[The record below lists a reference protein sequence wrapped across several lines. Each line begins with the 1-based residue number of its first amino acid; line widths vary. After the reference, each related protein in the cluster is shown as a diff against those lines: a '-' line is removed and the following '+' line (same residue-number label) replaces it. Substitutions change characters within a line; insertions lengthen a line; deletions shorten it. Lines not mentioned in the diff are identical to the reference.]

1 MTITPE
7 EFETIKFCVAKCLE
21 INNHN
26 FGEMTANLILGPTD
40 RSEDFLKLLGRFSVV
55 DFMEKL
61 TQPEDHSE
69 AKTEMEK
76 VVSIITGHFP
86 NLTGYVVVDYD
97 PDLENRK

>member
-40 RSEDFLKLLGRFSVV
+40 RSEDFLKLLGRLDAVP
-55 DFMEKL
+55 KL

-86 NLTGYVVVDYD
+86 NLTGYIVVDND
-97 PDLENRK
+97 PDLSKRK